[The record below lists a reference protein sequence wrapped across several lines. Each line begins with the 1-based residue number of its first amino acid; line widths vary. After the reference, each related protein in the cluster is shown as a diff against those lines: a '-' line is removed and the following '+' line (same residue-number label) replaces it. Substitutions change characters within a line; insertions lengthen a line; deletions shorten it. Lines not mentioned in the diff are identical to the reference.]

1 MKCSICG
8 QQCGLFKSYHE
19 ECKAA
24 MGMVAAKI
32 DFIINKYGNGDLAC
46 GKTEMIELMKNE
58 PLYRTYLMDQIP
70 AKDQIYNDE
79 IILYVEKSVAVSEQ
93 KNRCTMARTGYRWER
108 KPVWNPENVLL
119 CNSADIV
126 FTDKAVYLLLMGS
139 GMRYPYGKIVNVGYN
154 EERFMCPPEAFFDV
168 KTTSPFPHRFFMWNK
183 YQKEKAEKVKLVLSC
198 IMGYKHMQ

>member
-24 MGMVAAKI
+24 MVMAAAKM
-32 DFIINKYGNGDLAC
+32 DSIITRYGNGDLAC

-58 PLYRTYLMDQIP
+58 PLYRTYLRNQIP

-93 KNRCTMARTGYRWER
+93 KNRCTMVRTGYRWER
-108 KPVWNPENVLL
+108 KPVWNPESVLL
-119 CNSADIV
+119 CDCADIV
-126 FTDKAVYLLLMGS
+126 FTDKAVYLLLIGS
-139 GMRYPYGKIVNVGYN
+139 GMRYPYGKIVNIGYN
-154 EERFMCPPEAFFDV
+154 GERFMCPSEAFFDV
-168 KTTSPFPHRFFMWNK
+168 KTTSPFPHRFFVWNK
-183 YQKEKAEKVKLVLSC
+183 YQKEKAEKVKQVLSC
-198 IMGYKHMQ
+198 IMGYKYMQ